1 MQTEL
6 QGNDV
11 CMRVFVSV
19 CACLCVCRDR
29 ERDGCWCCLHR
40 QGSCFFSAHK
50 NTNGWKLF
58 CEKFTKNTHLRGAF
72 PARAH
77 MLLSPSCPANDT
89 LQLSI
94 MCNMCTTLHCR
105 SFCRKLVLIK
115 ENLCSWIKASF
126 VLGLSARREFYLN
139 QLQMKLSSRKA
150 CAGLRGRR
158 NNLKSSF
165 SKINKNYCVC
175 SLSYYFRNMLSQF

>member
-11 CMRVFVSV
+11 CVCVRVFVSV
-19 CACLCVCRDR
+19 CACVCVCRDR
-29 ERDGCWCCLHR
+29 ERWLPVLFAQTG
-40 QGSCFFSAHK
+40 
-50 NTNGWKLF
+50 KLF
-58 CEKFTKNTHLRGAF
+58 LFNTQKHKWVEIIFREIYKEHTSARGF
-72 PARAH
+72 SCSCTRT
-77 MLLSPSCPANDT
+77 LLSPSCPTNDT

-94 MCNMCTTLHCR
+94 MCNMCTTLHCK
-105 SFCRKLVLIK
+105 SFCCQLVLIK

-139 QLQMKLSSRKA
+139 QLQMKLSSPKA

-158 NNLKSSF
+158 SNCSF
-165 SKINKNYCVC
+165 FQN
-175 SLSYYFRNMLSQF
+175 